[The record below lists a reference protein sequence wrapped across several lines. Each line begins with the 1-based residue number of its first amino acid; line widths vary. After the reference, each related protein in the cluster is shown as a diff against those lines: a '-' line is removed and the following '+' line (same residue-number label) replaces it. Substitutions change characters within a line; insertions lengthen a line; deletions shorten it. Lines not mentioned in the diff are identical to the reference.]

1 MRWLERASDVA
12 SYCCWCRCLRREK
25 SSVMTMPRASRAEV
39 ASPVL
44 LHYDLSGTP
53 LFDDNDDSMD
63 IVLYDTTVEYV
74 PNKTRIRTAL
84 SSDASVENLR
94 RQLLDPNDQQIF
106 AMGNLAAEL
115 EKAMKDEE
123 EEEDE
128 EDEDDEEGEMV
139 FSRHTGSSLAGSTS
153 PYCYE
158 KSVELES
165 PSIDQSRVS
174 LKSNE
179 YPLDTHQQDSPMVAM
194 FRALRCFEGDE
205 LSDAGS
211 QHDLSGSM
219 EIKRP
224 RRQKQ
229 SPRRHAQ
236 KGYSQV
242 LRNTTIDY

>member
-1 MRWLERASDVA
+1 MRWVEKASNVA
-12 SYCCWCRCLRREK
+12 SYCCWCRCLQGEK
-25 SSVMTMPRASRAEV
+25 SSEMSMPRASRAEV

-84 SSDASVENLR
+84 NSDTSIENLR

-115 EKAMKDEE
+115 EKAMENDDDDE
-123 EEEDE
+123 
-128 EDEDDEEGEMV
+128 EEGEMM
-139 FSRHTGSSLAGSTS
+139 FRYNSPTSAGSTS

-158 KSVELES
+158 KSIEMES
-165 PSIDQSRVS
+165 PTVDQSRVS

-179 YPLDTHQQDSPMVAM
+179 YSIDRYQQGSPVVSM

-205 LSDAGS
+205 FSDGDDPHELSR
-211 QHDLSGSM
+211 SM

-224 RRQKQ
+224 RRQKKT
-229 SPRRHAQ
+229 PRRHTQ

-242 LRNTTIDY
+242 PLNTTIDY

>member
-1 MRWLERASDVA
+1 
-12 SYCCWCRCLRREK
+12 
-25 SSVMTMPRASRAEV
+25 MTMPRASRAEV

-84 SSDASVENLR
+84 SSDTSVENLR

-115 EKAMKDEE
+115 EKAMEDEDEE
-123 EEEDE
+123 EEEEEEE
-128 EDEDDEEGEMV
+128 EDDDDEEGEMV
-139 FSRHTGSSLAGSTS
+139 FRHNGSSSAGSTS

-158 KSVELES
+158 KSVEMES
-165 PSIDQSRVS
+165 PSIEQSRVS

-179 YPLDTHQQDSPMVAM
+179 YPLDRHQPDSPMVAM

-205 LSDAGS
+205 FSDEGS
-211 QHDLSGSM
+211 QQDLSGSM
-219 EIKRP
+219 EIKRS

-229 SPRRHAQ
+229 SPRRHTQ
-236 KGYSQV
+236 KGYSKV
-242 LRNTTIDY
+242 PRNTTIDY